1 MKHLALVIA
10 LVLGIPSADAAVIAT
25 TKQKKLPVIENVRVA
40 ADGKT
45 FGFDVKKAPNT
56 DAYDIWARIT
66 GGRNRPEAEWFVR
79 SMKLRTRAGIVADA
93 TFAGNPLDMLAYAKK
108 GTYQLTMFAC
118 PANANDD
125 PTEKSCA
132 HASVGLVKK

>member
-1 MKHLALVIA
+1 MKTLLIAFLLSLACPTA
-10 LVLGIPSADAAVIAT
+10 EAAVIAT

-40 ADGKT
+40 ADGKS
-45 FGFDVKKAPNT
+45 FGFDVVKAPYT

-66 GGRNRPEAEWFVR
+66 GSRNKPEAEWFVR
-79 SMKLRTRAGIVADA
+79 SMKLRTRGGAVADA
-93 TFAGNPLDMLAYAKK
+93 TFPGSPLDMLAYSKK
-108 GTYQLTMFAC
+108 GTYQLTLFAC
-118 PANANDD
+118 PANAND